1 MFICCPRITIRT
13 RYLELPK
20 RRCSFPGNELGRW
33 PMPVGGR
40 GAQIS
45 EATKMITQRGPVVTE
60 VNCTVSVS
68 RDVALLTHVRTRVW

>member
-20 RRCSFPGNELGRW
+20 RCCSFPGNELGRW

-40 GAQIS
+40 GA
-45 EATKMITQRGPVVTE
+45 ANQRGYRDDYATWT
-60 VNCTVSVS
+60 NC
-68 RDVALLTHVRTRVW
+68 D